1 MNMEIHNLAKRY
13 VTLPF
18 ILWFI
23 GCPAK
28 EIVWKEKAT
37 KRDIRYKKAN
47 DGQATYSE
55 IKHYLTFCAQIKEG
69 TSRSMIH
76 YLLNK
81 MENKWGLIERIG
93 EKERGKSAL
102 YTLTN
107 LGQEAQHLLAL
118 YYDLRIKIGE
128 SSGILGR
135 DKDKDGNQYFI
146 PMIQI
151 KKKEDVETMLKAMH
165 HVSEK
170 RNADK
175 FLKDI
180 TELQRQVILLY
191 CLNVTN
197 SSVSIAINEL
207 LGEKG
212 MGKAPKIL
220 LEFFKQIQS

>member
-1 MNMEIHNLAKRY
+1 MEIYDLTKRY

-28 EIVWKEKAT
+28 ELVWKGKT
-37 KRDIRYKKAN
+37 TGKDIRYKKAN
-47 DGQATYSE
+47 DGQATYHE
-55 IKHYLTFCAQIKEG
+55 IKHYLTRCAQIKEG

-81 MENKWGLIERIG
+81 MENEWGLIETVE
-93 EKERGKSAL
+93 EKEKGKPAI

-107 LGQEAQHLLAL
+107 LGKEAQHLLAL

-128 SSGILGR
+128 TSGLIGQ
-135 DKDKDGNQYFI
+135 DKDKDGNPYFI

-151 KKKEDVETMLKAMH
+151 KKKEDVEIISKAIRY
-165 HVSEK
+165 SNEK
-170 RNADK
+170 QPIDK
-175 FLKDI
+175 FIKDI
-180 TELQRQVILLY
+180 TELQRQVILMY

-197 SSVSIAINEL
+197 SSVSVAINEL

-212 MGKAPKIL
+212 IEKAPKIL

>member
-1 MNMEIHNLAKRY
+1 MEIYDLTKRY

-28 EIVWKEKAT
+28 ELVWKEKT
-37 KRDIRYKKAN
+37 TGKDIRYKKAN
-47 DGQATYSE
+47 DDQATYHE
-55 IKHYLTFCAQIKEG
+55 IKHYLTRCAQIKEG

-76 YLLNK
+76 FLLNK
-81 MENKWGLIERIG
+81 MENEWGLIETVE
-93 EKERGKSAL
+93 EKEKGKPAI

-107 LGQEAQHLLAL
+107 LGKEAQHLLAL

-128 SSGILGR
+128 TSGLIGQ
-135 DKDKDGNQYFI
+135 DKDKDGNPYFI

-151 KKKEDVETMLKAMH
+151 KKKEDVEIISKAIRY
-165 HVSEK
+165 SNEK
-170 RNADK
+170 QPIDK
-175 FLKDI
+175 FIKDI
-180 TELQRQVILLY
+180 TELQRQVILMY

-197 SSVSIAINEL
+197 SSVSVAINEL

-212 MGKAPKIL
+212 IEKAPKIL